1 MNIFGFRPFKGKFNL
16 GNSDD
21 IPENQDGTLIGS
33 IKQIKSALSD
43 KTDKYEGTS
52 GGATY
57 VTVDAIGYD
66 ATNKKLGLKVNG
78 ADTVIPFSGGNTL
91 KIPYSVRAQ
100 HNLNASYSTLTIT
113 YLDGSTAKSEV
124 KTAYGTQEKYASGS
138 WSYTINGLPFSI
150 TIIGRDGAVYLTVSS
165 TTSNNLGMTGNVGIS
180 VPNSSYAFDATAK
193 MQFS

>member
-1 MNIFGFRPFKGKFNL
+1 MH
-16 GNSDD
+16 NSVT
-21 IPENQDGTLIGS
+21 ISNQLNND
-33 IKQIKSALSD
+33 LSD

-66 ATNKKLGLKVNG
+66 ATNKKLGLKVDG
-78 ADTVIPFSGGNTL
+78 ADTVIPFSGGDAL

-100 HNLNASYSTLTIT
+100 HSRNASYSTLTIT

-124 KTAYGTQEKYASGS
+124 KTAYGSQAQYAEGS

-150 TIIGRDGAVYLTVSS
+150 SIYGSGGAVYLTVSS
-165 TTSNNLGMTGNVGIS
+165 ATSNNLGMGATAGIS
-180 VPNSSYAFDATAK
+180 VPNSSYEFDATAK